1 MDRSLSVKGF
11 SIITSA
17 VEVTPMTRSI
27 SSVRLGLGIDNNVDA
42 IMSLSCINIYS
53 KDVIEGM
60 SCIYI

>member
-27 SSVRLGLGIDNNVDA
+27 SSVRLKIDNNVDA